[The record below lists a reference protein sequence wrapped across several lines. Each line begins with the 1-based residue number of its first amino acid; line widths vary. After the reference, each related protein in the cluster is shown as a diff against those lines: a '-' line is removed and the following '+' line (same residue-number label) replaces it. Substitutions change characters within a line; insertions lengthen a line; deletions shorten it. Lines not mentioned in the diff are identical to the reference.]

1 MSFKCFWIPFHS
13 VQCVSEV
20 RTLSVH
26 MIIYLVQFSAI
37 NSGGWQIY
45 TYIFAVKMAMKV
57 LSFSSVS
64 MTFYKKEA
72 GCKFHLQEQ
81 AILVLSSLEIFHFF
95 FFFFFLLPHLL
106 KAFLTNCTLLRSS
119 LCIIILA
126 VWTTLKNTQ
135 ICTKSKT

>member
-26 MIIYLVQFSAI
+26 MIIYLLQFSAI

-72 GCKFHLQEQ
+72 GFICRSKQSWFS
-81 AILVLSSLEIFHFF
+81 VLWRFS
-95 FFFFFLLPHLL
+95 FFFFLLPHLL